1 MAQVE
6 GEAVP
11 AIADASSPQISALRP
26 ACQSSANTVLSG
38 RKMICT
44 VCQWVYDPAAG
55 EPNQD
60 IAPGTEWDAVPDDFL
75 CPDCGLGKDVFDPLQ
90 D

>member
-1 MAQVE
+1 
-6 GEAVP
+6 
-11 AIADASSPQISALRP
+11 
-26 ACQSSANTVLSG
+26 LSG

-44 VCQWVYDPAAG
+44 VCQWVYDPAVG